1 MKKTL
6 ILILTVLT
14 FFSCKKEQISVE
26 GYLVDER
33 NGNHFN
39 PYNDAKV
46 RLVTDQG
53 YGYTDELGSCQV
65 DQNGYYKIAI
75 KNKKTGFTARLQLS
89 VGDDWH
95 LNQDHNMT
103 VSNNGYHDFIIKCP
117 VTLNR
122 VIANQT
128 ATNFDSITVNITNS
142 KGTVV
147 YKRPLNTNY
156 TTLNITQ
163 LRGDEKNYLVS
174 YIYASGL
181 FDTRYDTVFVG
192 CRTTVNDSIK
202 Y

>member
-1 MKKTL
+1 MRQTL
-6 ILILTVLT
+6 ILILTVLI
-14 FFSCKKEQISVE
+14 FVSCKKEHISVE

-65 DQNGYYKIAI
+65 DQNGYYKITI
-75 KNKKTGFTARLQLS
+75 KHKKTGFTARLQLS

-103 VSNNGYHDFIIKCP
+103 VINNGYYDFIIKCP

-122 VIANQT
+122 VIYNQT
-128 ATNFDSITVNITNS
+128 STNFDSIAIKITNS
-142 KGTVV
+142 KGATFF
-147 YKRPLNTNY
+147 RQPLWNN
-156 TTLNITQ
+156 TTLNISN
-163 LRGDEKNYLVS
+163 LRGDEKNYLIS

-181 FDTRYDTVFVG
+181 FDTRYDTIYAG
-192 CRTTVNDSIK
+192 CRTIVNDTIS

>member
-1 MKKTL
+1 MRQTL
-6 ILILTVLT
+6 ILILTVLI
-14 FFSCKKEQISVE
+14 FVSCKKEHISVE

-65 DQNGYYKIAI
+65 DQNGYYKITI
-75 KNKKTGFTARLQLS
+75 KHKKTDFTARLQLS

-103 VSNNGYHDFIIKCP
+103 VSNNGYYDFIIKCP

-122 VIANQT
+122 VIYNQT
-128 ATNFDSITVNITNS
+128 STNFDSIAIKITNS
-142 KGTVV
+142 KGATFF
-147 YKRPLNTNY
+147 RQPLWNN
-156 TTLNITQ
+156 TTLNISN
-163 LRGDEKNYLVS
+163 LRGDEKNYLIS

-181 FDTRYDTVFVG
+181 FDTRYDTIYAG
-192 CRTTVNDSIK
+192 CRTIVNDTIS

>member
-14 FFSCKKEQISVE
+14 LFSCKKEHISVE

-46 RLVTDQG
+46 RLVVDQG
-53 YGYTDELGSCQV
+53 YGYTNELGSCQV

-75 KNKKTGFTARLQLS
+75 KNKKTNFIARLQLN
-89 VGDDWH
+89 VADGWH
-95 LNQDHNMT
+95 LNQDHFIT
-103 VSNNGYHDFIIKCP
+103 VSSNGYNDFVIKCP

-122 VIANQT
+122 VIANHT
-128 ATNFDSITVNITNS
+128 STNFDSITVNITNS
-142 KGTVV
+142 KGTVI
-147 YKRPLNTNY
+147 YKQALNSTY

-163 LRGDEKNYLVS
+163 LKGDEKNYLTS
-174 YIYASGL
+174 YIYANGL
-181 FDTRYDTVFVG
+181 FDTRYDTIYAG
-192 CRTTVNDSIK
+192 CRATVNDSIK